1 MSGKQTAK
9 KAVEILCNK
18 GLGFQELSD
27 LQRRKLFLTFAQYDM
42 VLYGKAFDVVRCP
55 KKVDFNDEKDIFKN
69 FDHITIY
76 EVKSTNQER
85 IPKNFKGYF
94 FDLTTA
100 ELLVAQSLGDKFKFA
115 FVHTLT
121 EEFIELTIN
130 QVFAKAKRIYPKWAI
145 TLN

>member
-9 KAVEILCNK
+9 KAVEILCK
-18 GLGFQELSD
+18 KKLGFYEPTTV
-27 LQRRKLFLTFAQYDM
+27 QRRKLLKAFVQFDLL
-42 VLYGKAFDVVRCP
+42 LYGKAYDLV
-55 KKVDFNDEKDIFKN
+55 KTTKNINLNDENDIFKN

-115 FVHTLT
+115 FVHTAT
-121 EEFIELTIN
+121 GNFIELTIN

-145 TLN
+145 TFQ